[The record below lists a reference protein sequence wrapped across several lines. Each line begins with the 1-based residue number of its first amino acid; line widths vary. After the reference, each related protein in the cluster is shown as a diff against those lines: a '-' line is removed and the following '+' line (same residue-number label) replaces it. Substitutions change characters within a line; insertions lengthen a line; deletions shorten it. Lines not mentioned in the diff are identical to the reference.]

1 MAVALVFQFPGLSCG
16 LTSAGANRYPA
27 SVRGSV
33 PPRHSPRLILTRTL
47 TLNAAEESES
57 EERIKIPG
65 IPDGLWKKIKG
76 QFASRAVQE
85 EHTRQLNQI
94 DNRLDKIDK
103 SLDKIDNKFTWH
115 GAFLMLVLFVMGLVM
130 GRVYA

>member
-16 LTSAGANRYPA
+16 FTSAGANRYPA

-65 IPDGLWKKIKG
+65 IPDGLWKMIKG

-94 DNRLDKIDK
+94 ANR
-103 SLDKIDNKFTWH
+103 LDKIDNKFTWH